1 TKNSAKSSERLWY
14 YHRARGKCVL
24 NLALRH
30 VNTPAC
36 IEFLIFIVSH
46 KKSSYFHT
54 MEPQALS
61 NPFMLI
67 FGGIILLV
75 VLYFWNKKNQTSLKS
90 RRSTTF
96 KQRYAQRKK
105 TDQEKR

>member
-1 TKNSAKSSERLWY
+1 
-14 YHRARGKCVL
+14 
-24 NLALRH
+24 
-30 VNTPAC
+30 
-36 IEFLIFIVSH
+36 
-46 KKSSYFHT
+46 

-67 FGGIILLV
+67 FGGLV
-75 VLYFWNKKNQTSLKS
+75 LVGVLYFWNKKNQTSLKNRKS
-90 RRSTTF
+90 ITF